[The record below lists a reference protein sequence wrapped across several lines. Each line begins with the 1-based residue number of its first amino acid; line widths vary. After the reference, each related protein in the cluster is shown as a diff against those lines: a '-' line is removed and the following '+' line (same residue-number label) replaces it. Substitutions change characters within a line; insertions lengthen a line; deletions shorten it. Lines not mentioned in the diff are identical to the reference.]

1 MPPRGDA
8 VTRTSILLDLL
19 NRTPGLPPGAG
30 TLAEEWWRT
39 AKSEGEEL
47 VSFLIRHK
55 ILSEAAPIVL
65 DLVVEGTIAAAPVRL
80 VMPGAAALLDR
91 RPKRLSA
98 LDELRSLIDSP
109 RPVDPV
115 STPPP
120 TEFVG
125 RTNPEGIETV
135 FLPHTEI
142 PAPDLLLPE
151 LTPAPPNTLLPE
163 SLLGGGPPLTE
174 APTTLGPTPRLSLT
188 QMPAVTPTPI
198 LLVPETLAREPRPS
212 DTKPTSDFDSGSLH
226 SDLDSSGP
234 IGEVELVDPSGG
246 LVGLPAIG
254 TTLGRCL
261 LLEQVGEGATGVVF
275 RALHKT
281 LNIPVA
287 VKVYQRVILAAGGE
301 AFTQL
306 RNDARLLVQLNH
318 ANVVRLW
325 DFEDD
330 PAYPYTVMEF
340 VEGMNLADLIAHSG
354 RLQPNRAV
362 AVMEHAATGLKAI
375 AALGIVHRDVKPGN
389 ILLTRVGD
397 AKVSDVGLAIRPRRS
412 KIPPLVGPAGTA
424 MYMSPEQGTGAEHL
438 DLRSDIYSLG
448 VTFYHAL
455 TGRPPFAGKKS
466 ADILV
471 RHLKEAPK
479 PPHEHVPGLDPIVS
493 EIVLTMLAKDPAQ
506 RYQTYDDLLDVLREI
521 RGRVRSLRTTD
532 GGSGPPTAET
542 EKGRGSVWGA
552 LRSSLGFGRSDPS
565 RP

>member
-1 MPPRGDA
+1 M
-8 VTRTSILLDLL
+8 TRTSILLDLL

-47 VSFLIRHK
+47 VSFLIRQK
-55 ILSEAAPIVL
+55 ILSDAATIVL

-80 VMPGAAALLDR
+80 VLPGSAALLDR
-91 RPKRLSA
+91 RPKPPST
-98 LDELRSLIDSP
+98 LDELRSLIESP

-120 TEFVG
+120 TEFFG
-125 RTNPEGIETV
+125 RTNPEGIETI

-142 PAPDLLLPE
+142 PVPDLLLPD
-151 LTPAPPNTLLPE
+151 LTPGPPSTLLPE
-163 SLLGGGPPLTE
+163 SLLGGGGPPMTE
-174 APTTLGPTPRLSLT
+174 APLTLGPAPRLSVA
-188 QMPAVTPTPI
+188 QRPASTPTPI
-198 LLVPETLAREPRPS
+198 LLVPESRPG
-212 DTKPTSDFDSGSLH
+212 DTNPTSDFDSGSILATH
-226 SDLDSSGP
+226 DSSDP
-234 IGEVELVDPSGG
+234 ISDVELVDPSGG
-246 LVGLPAIG
+246 LVGLPSIG

-287 VKVYQRVILAAGGE
+287 VKVYQRAILAAGGE

-306 RNDARLLVQLNH
+306 RNDAQLLAQLNH
-318 ANVVRLW
+318 ANVIRLW

-330 PAYPYTVMEF
+330 PAYPYAVMEF

-354 RLQPNRAV
+354 RLQPDRAV

-424 MYMSPEQGTGAEHL
+424 MYMSPEQGMGAEQL

-455 TGRPPFAGKKS
+455 TGRPPFAGKKTT
-466 ADILV
+466 DILV

-532 GGSGPPTAET
+532 GGSGPPASET